1 MMKFF
6 FTDNGVERMEPVQ
19 RRVRPELARPE
30 EKVQITGELRER
42 VRQATA
48 LREGIVSEASVPIAR
63 LRQRRRRL
71 QQQQQLHA
79 LPHGEEERQ
88 LVERP
93 RHPVRRT
100 DESPGGNQSWRPS
113 IVDVHLNF

>member
-1 MMKFF
+1 M
-6 FTDNGVERMEPVQ
+6 ERMEPVQ

-79 LPHGEEERQ
+79 LPHGEEGRK

-100 DESPGGNQSWRPS
+100 DEPPGGNQSWILIS
-113 IVDVHLNF
+113 TV

>member
-1 MMKFF
+1 M
-6 FTDNGVERMEPVQ
+6 ERVEPVQ

-48 LREGIVSEASVPIAR
+48 LREGIVSEASVPITR

-71 QQQQQLHA
+71 QQREQQLHA

-100 DESPGGNQSWRPS
+100 DESPGGRPS
-113 IVDVHLNF
+113 IVDVSKNL

>member
-6 FTDNGVERMEPVQ
+6 FTDNGMERMEPVQ

-63 LRQRRRRL
+63 LRQRRRL

-88 LVERP
+88 LLERP